1 MGDGVEFRD
10 GVERDEIWSEQ
21 KNIVVVAQLISSFQ
35 TNLIVNI
42 KEGAKDRYFN
52 REHTRNWLLFIC
64 LEWLH

>member
-21 KNIVVVAQLISSFQ
+21 KNIVAVAQLISSFQ

-52 REHTRNWLLFIC
+52 REHTRN
-64 LEWLH
+64 